1 MRKLLLTLVSVL
13 AVLPLGAKQIDLIT
27 AKDVANRFVRENSR
41 LKSLA
46 NGGDLVL
53 AYTANTGNV
62 NNFYVYNLAKG
73 GFVIVSADDCV
84 EQVLGYSENGSFDI
98 NAIPDNMRDALEEYK
113 REINYAIEHSAISM
127 GSALALPDMAA
138 EKSPVAPLLTT
149 KWNQGAPYN
158 NKCPMYDTERRCV
171 TGCTATAM
179 AQVMNYFE
187 WPKTGKGSC
196 SYTTAINGTD
206 TNLSL
211 DFSTITFDWDNMLD
225 VYGSSAT
232 DAQNDAVATLMY
244 SVGVGAKM
252 SYGLSSGASFSNAYK
267 ALIGNFD
274 YDKTL
279 QYISRDYYSPSEWNN
294 LIYNE
299 VANGRPVLYAGYNSS
314 SGHAY
319 VCDGYS
325 SDNFFHINWGWG
337 GMSDGY
343 FKLSALN
350 PSGQG
355 IGGSDSGYNSGQEI
369 IYGFAPNKGTT
380 EFSYAV
386 GYDGDFSCS
395 ATDVAALD
403 VPDTQITFNVGE
415 ILYQYCPASMS
426 CILDLG
432 VDVVNDNTNKS
443 NYISCTKMSIISN
456 YDYYFSSFGCSATE
470 FTRLGDGTYTIYP
483 AFNNTALG
491 KSGRVMVPYGKQKAV
506 KLTVSGGALSFSG
519 VVVEQPSIKVESI
532 STEANFYTNKPYKLN
547 VKVSSTG
554 ADFIGDLYA
563 AVINSS
569 GSLLC
574 YAYNTFEVL
583 TGETVTN
590 SIVGDLS
597 NVTAGTYNLA
607 ICTRDGNSLHPIST
621 ATITINEEPGEFSL
635 SNEGFSFDSKIYSN
649 EFKTVCSVK
658 NTGGLFGGALTCL
671 VYCNGTYATQIDSD
685 YCLIDQDVTKPVVF
699 TGSFD
704 GEAGAVCHAYLFY
717 YKDSRWYQVGGGTPF
732 TLSGVSGIEDV
743 KADAAADV
751 VVYPN
756 PADDVVYVQS
766 PSAMGS
772 INVFSLSGKQVIVAN
787 AEGAQSTSLQVDNL
801 PSGVYVIK
809 ITTDEGVVV
818 RRMIKK

>member
-1 MRKLLLTLVSVL
+1 MKKFLLALVSIF

-53 AYTANTGNV
+53 AYTASTGNV

-98 NAIPDNMRDALEEYK
+98 NAIPDNMRDALEDYK
-113 REINYAIEHSAISM
+113 REINFAIEHSAISM
-127 GSALALPDMAA
+127 GSTLALPDMAA
-138 EKSPVAPLLTT
+138 EKSPVAPLLTS

-158 NKCPMYDTERRCV
+158 NKCPMYDAENRCV

-196 SYTTAINGTD
+196 SYTANINSSGV
-206 TNLSL
+206 NLSL

-244 SVGVGAKM
+244 SVGVGTKM

-279 QYISRDYYSPSEWNN
+279 RYISRDYYSPSEWNE

-299 VANGRPVLYAGYNSS
+299 VSNGRPVLYAGYNSGG
-314 SGHAY
+314 GHAY

-325 SDNFFHINWGWG
+325 GDNFFHINWGWG

-350 PSGQG
+350 PDGQG
-355 IGGSDSGYNSGQEI
+355 IGGSDAGYNSGQEI

-380 EFSYAV
+380 EFSYTV
-386 GYDGDFSCS
+386 CYDGDFSCS
-395 ATDVAALD
+395 ATDVAASD
-403 VPDTQITFNVGE
+403 VASTYITFSTGE
-415 ILYQYCPASMS
+415 IIHQYCAISRS
-426 CILDLG
+426 CTLDLG
-432 VDVVNDNTNKS
+432 VEVVNDS
-443 NYISCTKMSIISN
+443 NNQSTYISCAQKGYNTSSS
-456 YDYYFSSFGCSATE
+456 YYLSSFGCSASK
-470 FTRLGDGTYTIYP
+470 FSDLADGTYTLYP
-483 AFNNTALG
+483 AYNNITLDI
-491 KSGRVMVPYGKQKAV
+491 SGRVMVPYGKQKAV
-506 KLTVSGGALSFSG
+506 KLTVNAGSLSFSA
-519 VVVEQPSIKVESI
+519 VDPEKAVLKVESM
-532 STEANFYTNKPYKLN
+532 STDANFYANKPYKVN
-547 VKVSSTG
+547 VTLSNTG
-554 ADFIGDLYA
+554 ADYLGDIYVAILDANLSVLTYHNNSFEVLRNTTETNSIIGDL
-563 AVINSS
+563 
-569 GSLLC
+569 
-574 YAYNTFEVL
+574 
-583 TGETVTN
+583 
-590 SIVGDLS
+590 VGVD
-597 NVTAGTYNLA
+597 AGNYILA
-607 ICTRDGNSLHPIST
+607 ICTLKGSSLYPIAS
-621 ATITINEEPGEFSL
+621 ANITVNEEPGDFSI
-635 SNEGFSFDSKIYSN
+635 SNEGFKFENKIYSN
-649 EFKTVCSVK
+649 AFKTTCYVK
-658 NTGGLFGGALTCL
+658 NTGGLFGGVLTCS
-671 VYCNGTYATQIDSD
+671 VYCNGKYATQINSD
-685 YCLIDQDVTKPVVF
+685 YYLIDQGVTMPVEF
-699 TGSFD
+699 SGSFEGD
-704 GEAGAVCHAYLFY
+704 AGAICEAYLFY
-717 YKDSRWYQVGGGTPF
+717 YKDSRWYQVGGDTPF
-732 TLSGVSGIEDV
+732 TLTGVSGIEDV
-743 KADAAADV
+743 KADDADEV

-787 AEGAQSTSLQVDNL
+787 AGGAQSTSLQVDNL

-809 ITTDEGVVV
+809 IFTDEGVVV